1 VSEHPSDAG
10 DTGFRPGTSS
20 GNCGD
25 STRRIGRPCAGR
37 SLGAGR
43 ERRWAVDKSVAIWC
57 RTYAEETDYGRTHRQ
72 ALQEAHAKVGEYR
85 HQQRR
90 EEEQCVAD

>member
-1 VSEHPSDAG
+1 M
-10 DTGFRPGTSS
+10 
-20 GNCGD
+20 
-25 STRRIGRPCAGR
+25 
-37 SLGAGR
+37 
-43 ERRWAVDKSVAIWC
+43 DKSVAIWC

-90 EEEQCVAD
+90 KEEQRGLPRDRG